1 MSESP
6 DSPLRFPTDYPVKI
20 VGRPDGDFRERVRAI
35 IERHSPQIPAERLS
49 ERPSANGNFVS
60 ISVNLHAHSRAQIE
74 ALVAE
79 LKSCP
84 GVMMLL

>member
-1 MSESP
+1 MGDA
-6 DSPLRFPTDYPVKI
+6 DSPLKFPTDYPVKI
-20 VGRPDGDFRERVRAI
+20 VGRPEGDFRARVRAI
-35 IERHSPQIPAERLS
+35 LERHAPGIEAARLT

-60 ISVNLHAHSRAQIE
+60 ISVNLHAHSRAQVE
-74 ALVAE
+74 ALVSE